1 MKRKQQGGLLPVA
14 KFREILRLHDLGY
27 SQCQIAQSCAVAR
40 STVQDYIRRATAKN
54 LSYAQLTQLSDSEA
68 QAALGKGRQKCEQR
82 EKPIDFAAVDVELQ
96 HKGVTLALLWQ
107 EGLDKG
113 QWNCSYAT
121 FCRWYNQWRVRHQ
134 LSMRQVYKGG
144 EKLFVDYCGLSVPLQ
159 DPETGA
165 VTSTQIFVACMG
177 ASNYTYAEAT
187 SSQAL
192 LHWIGA
198 HQRALAFF
206 GGVPQCIVPDNLK
219 SGVTDPCRY
228 EPGINPSYQEFAEH
242 YGVAILPA
250 RPYKP
255 RDKAKVEKAVQE
267 VERQVLAPL
276 RHEQFSTLS
285 DLNAAIAQRLKGLN
299 ERIMHGYGVSRRVL
313 FEQVDQPA
321 LSPLPVQPF
330 VFAQWKQAKVNLD
343 YHIEVDKHYYSVP
356 YWFVQHEVQV
366 KVSEQMVEIFH
377 DNKRIAAHERCRLS
391 HRHTTLPDHM
401 PPEHWAYKRQS
412 KERFL
417 GWAQQVGMQT
427 TRQVEA
433 MFERKEH
440 PEQAFRTVRGLQS
453 LATQYGTV
461 RLEAACHRANVFGI
475 VSLRRIR
482 SMLQTQLDKE
492 PLPDESPTIPV
503 VDHANVRGA
512 QYYS

>member
-14 KFREILRLHDLGY
+14 KFREILRLHELGY

-40 STVQDYIRRATAKN
+40 STVQDYIRRATAKH
-54 LSYAQLTQLSDSEA
+54 LSYAQLNQLSDTEA
-68 QAALGKGRQKCEQR
+68 HQVLGKGRQNREQR
-82 EKPIDFAAVDVELQ
+82 EESIDFATVDVELQ
-96 HKGVTLALLWQ
+96 HKGVTLALMWQ
-107 EGLDKG
+107 EGLDKQ

-121 FCRWYNQWRVRHQ
+121 FCRRYNQWRVRHQ
-134 LSMRQVYKGG
+134 LSMRQVYKGA
-144 EKLFVDYCGLSVPLQ
+144 EKLFVDYCGLTVPLR
-159 DPETGA
+159 DGETA
-165 VTSTQIFVACMG
+165 EVTTAQIFVACLG

-187 SSQAL
+187 SSQEL
-192 LHWIGA
+192 PHWIGA

-242 YGVAILPA
+242 YGVAIVPA

-276 RHEQFSTLS
+276 RHESFSTLAQ
-285 DLNAAIAQRLKGLN
+285 LNAAIAVRLKLLN
-299 ERIMHGYGVSRRVL
+299 ERVMHGYGVSRRVL
-313 FEQVDQPA
+313 FELVDQPA
-321 LSPLPVQPF
+321 LGPLPTQPF
-330 VFAQWKQAKVNLD
+330 VFAQSKQAKVNLD
-343 YHIEVDKHYYSVP
+343 YHIEVERHYYSVP
-356 YWFVQHEVQV
+356 YWFVQQEVRV

-377 DNKRIAAHERCRLS
+377 DGKRIAAHERCRLP

-412 KERFL
+412 KERFIA
-417 GWAQQVGMQT
+417 WAQQVGVQT

-433 MFERKEH
+433 MFERKDHE
-440 PEQAFRTVRGLQS
+440 EQAFRTVRGLQS
-453 LATQYGTV
+453 LATQYGTA
-461 RLEAACHRANVFGI
+461 RLEAACHRANLFDI
-475 VSLRRIR
+475 ASLRRIR
-482 SMLQTQLDKE
+482 SMLQTQMDKE
-492 PLPDESPTIPV
+492 PLPSETPV
-503 VDHANVRGA
+503 VPVVEHANVRGSH
-512 QYYS
+512 YYC

>member
-1 MKRKQQGGLLPVA
+1 VA
-14 KFREILRLHDLGY
+14 KFREILRLHELGY

-40 STVQDYIRRATAKN
+40 STVQDYTRRATAKN
-54 LSYAQLTQLSDSEA
+54 LSYAQLNQLSDSEA
-68 QAALGKGRQKCEQR
+68 QQALGKGRQTHEAR
-82 EKPIDFAAVDVELQ
+82 EESIDFSVVDVELQ
-96 HKGVTLALLWQ
+96 HKGMTLALMWQ

-121 FCRWYNQWRVRHQ
+121 FCRRYNQWRVRHR

-144 EKLFVDYCGLSVPLQ
+144 EKLFVDYCGLTVSLRA
-159 DPETGA
+159 PETGA
-165 VTSTQIFVACMG
+165 MTTAQIFVACLG
-177 ASNYTYAEAT
+177 ASNYTFAEAT
-187 SSQAL
+187 PSQEL
-192 LHWIGA
+192 PHWLGA

-242 YGVAILPA
+242 YGVAIVPA

-276 RHEQFSTLS
+276 RHESFRTLA
-285 DLNAAIAQRLKGLN
+285 DLNSAIAKRLKILN
-299 ERIMHGYGVSRRVL
+299 ERVMYSYGVSRRVL
-313 FEQVDQPA
+313 FEQVDRPA
-321 LSPLPVQPF
+321 LSPLPTQPF
-330 VFAQWKQAKVNLD
+330 VFAHWKQAKVNLD
-343 YHIEVDKHYYSVP
+343 YHIEVERHYYSVP
-356 YWFVQHEVQV
+356 YWFVQHQVRV
-366 KVSEQMVEIFH
+366 KVSEQMVEVFH
-377 DNKRIAAHERCRLS
+377 DGRRIAAHERCRLP

-417 GWAQQVGMQT
+417 AWAQQVGMQT

-433 MFERKEH
+433 MFERKDHE
-440 PEQAFRTVRGLQS
+440 EQAFRTVRGLQA
-453 LATQYGTV
+453 LATQYGSV
-461 RLEAACHRANVFGI
+461 RLEAACHRANLFGI

-482 SMLQTQLDKE
+482 SMLQTQMDKE
-492 PLPDESPTIPV
+492 PLPADTPEVAV
-503 VDHANVRGA
+503 VEHANVRGS
-512 QYYS
+512 QYYY